1 MKPRDEVASLLGGMD
16 EQDGQYLRE
25 RPWMIEEYRRQGF
38 NDEMDVVAEGGH
50 KPAVSPE
57 ESTRVTTDDLRQGVI
72 PVLKKPV
79 QNGVVP
85 SDEDDELEDDYEGWT
100 KSDLEA
106 EIDERN
112 QARGDGEK
120 LPKGGTK
127 QELVDRLRSDDES
140 VVNV

>member
-1 MKPRDEVASLLGGMD
+1 
-16 EQDGQYLRE
+16 
-25 RPWMIEEYRRQGF
+25 
-38 NDEMDVVAEGGH
+38 
-50 KPAVSPE
+50 
-57 ESTRVTTDDLRQGVI
+57 
-72 PVLKKPV
+72 
-79 QNGVVP
+79 VVP